1 MNKSDT
7 TSGDTVISARQLI
20 KTYKGK
26 VKALDGLDLDVSRGD
41 LFGLVGPDGAGK
53 STALKILAGVLAATS
68 GEALLFGK
76 PVEQARHLIGYVPQN
91 CALYPELTVDESL
104 AYEAGL
110 HNVAEDVFQ
119 KLRQTHLERMGLAR
133 FGNRLTAKLSGG
145 MRQNLALCCALV
157 SQPKLILLDEP
168 TTGLDP
174 IARRELW
181 QTLIAL
187 TEEGVTTVIATPFLD
202 EAERC
207 SRVALMYQGKVHQC
221 GSPKELQADLGLRR
235 LQVNI
240 ENIDEISKKIS
251 LSDNIVDV
259 FPFGDH
265 IEVLAKDS
273 AAALSQIESVAGANQ
288 LTSHESAPTME
299 NVFVMRLRQLGLKEI
314 EAPPFKATEHRVES
328 ATSNSATN
336 NSAASNSAIL
346 AEKLVKRYD
355 DFTAVDNLS
364 LDIKYGEIYGLL
376 GANGAGKTTTIKMLC
391 GLLAPTSGQVS
402 LAGESSNLRSRD
414 VRRKV
419 GYMSQKFTLYEGL
432 TVLENLEFYASIYEL
447 PRAARKPQIE
457 WGLAAC
463 GLAHMANS
471 LVGMLPLGWK
481 QRVAFAAAV
490 MHDPRVIFLDEPTAG
505 VDPLARRQIWRTIRD
520 FAKRGAAIL
529 VTTHYLDEAEYCNR
543 LSFVSASKMVAE
555 GTPSAIKADH
565 DGELFEVI
573 CNQPD
578 QSQRIFR
585 ALSQQLEPWRVSLFG
600 TALHVLLDSSP
611 NGSHIDM
618 SQLISVLEREG
629 LQEQEIRP
637 IKFSLEDAFIEKVQQ
652 RSTSVPGGRA

>member
-26 VKALDGLDLDVSRGD
+26 VKALDGLDLDVSKGD

-240 ENIDEISKKIS
+240 ENIDEISKKIA

-259 FPFGDH
+259 FPFGYH

-273 AAALSQIESVAGANQ
+273 AAALSQI
-288 LTSHESAPTME
+288 
-299 NVFVMRLRQLGLKEI
+299 
-314 EAPPFKATEHRVES
+314 
-328 ATSNSATN
+328 
-336 NSAASNSAIL
+336 
-346 AEKLVKRYD
+346 
-355 DFTAVDNLS
+355 
-364 LDIKYGEIYGLL
+364 
-376 GANGAGKTTTIKMLC
+376 
-391 GLLAPTSGQVS
+391 
-402 LAGESSNLRSRD
+402 
-414 VRRKV
+414 
-419 GYMSQKFTLYEGL
+419 
-432 TVLENLEFYASIYEL
+432 
-447 PRAARKPQIE
+447 
-457 WGLAAC
+457 
-463 GLAHMANS
+463 
-471 LVGMLPLGWK
+471 
-481 QRVAFAAAV
+481 
-490 MHDPRVIFLDEPTAG
+490 
-505 VDPLARRQIWRTIRD
+505 
-520 FAKRGAAIL
+520 
-529 VTTHYLDEAEYCNR
+529 
-543 LSFVSASKMVAE
+543 
-555 GTPSAIKADH
+555 
-565 DGELFEVI
+565 
-573 CNQPD
+573 
-578 QSQRIFR
+578 
-585 ALSQQLEPWRVSLFG
+585 
-600 TALHVLLDSSP
+600 
-611 NGSHIDM
+611 
-618 SQLISVLEREG
+618 
-629 LQEQEIRP
+629 
-637 IKFSLEDAFIEKVQQ
+637 
-652 RSTSVPGGRA
+652 